1 MCINIIPQNGI
12 IQVGLHCQLDDID
25 DFRGFA
31 AEKCRTEDFV
41 AFSINNSLQVT
52 GSAAKQA
59 SPGTGCF
66 KDNTSNANV
75 IISVETGELPIGL
88 IIALIAL
95 VGLETVTLRYAV
107 VLTKRQKRKIN
118 KDKK

>member
-52 GSAAKQA
+52 
-59 SPGTGCF
+59 
-66 KDNTSNANV
+66 
-75 IISVETGELPIGL
+75 
-88 IIALIAL
+88 
-95 VGLETVTLRYAV
+95 
-107 VLTKRQKRKIN
+107 
-118 KDKK
+118 

>member
-41 AFSINNSLQVT
+41 AFSINNSLRKCCQ
-52 GSAAKQA
+52 
-59 SPGTGCF
+59 
-66 KDNTSNANV
+66 
-75 IISVETGELPIGL
+75 TGEPWDWLL
-88 IIALIAL
+88 
-95 VGLETVTLRYAV
+95 LRFWQ
-107 VLTKRQKRKIN
+107 L
-118 KDKK
+118 

>member
-12 IQVGLHCQLDDID
+12 IKVGLHCQLDDID

-59 SPGTGCF
+59 SPASAILAT
-66 KDNTSNANV
+66 
-75 IISVETGELPIGL
+75 L
-88 IIALIAL
+88 ILWPDSSASASLRPTRAK
-95 VGLETVTLRYAV
+95 VGS
-107 VLTKRQKRKIN
+107 RKTE
-118 KDKK
+118 

>member
-12 IQVGLHCQLDDID
+12 IQDGLHCQLDDID

-66 KDNTSNANV
+66 CDFGNFDLMAGQQCFCFTEADACKGRV
-75 IISVETGELPIGL
+75 
-88 IIALIAL
+88 
-95 VGLETVTLRYAV
+95 
-107 VLTKRQKRKIN
+107 
-118 KDKK
+118 

>member
-66 KDNTSNANV
+66 CDFGNFDLMADSSASASLRPTRAK
-75 IISVETGELPIGL
+75 
-88 IIALIAL
+88 
-95 VGLETVTLRYAV
+95 VGS
-107 VLTKRQKRKIN
+107 RKTE
-118 KDKK
+118 